1 MMRNEHQGGKGW
13 GDGWEYVIR
22 AQLISNLEA
31 LFPGD
36 QELTEFQS
44 QTWLLSFLL

>member
-1 MMRNEHQGGKGW
+1 MMRNEHQGGRGW
-13 GDGWEYVIR
+13 GDGWEYFIR
-22 AQLISNLEA
+22 AQLISKLDA

-44 QTWLLSFLL
+44 QMGLLPFVL